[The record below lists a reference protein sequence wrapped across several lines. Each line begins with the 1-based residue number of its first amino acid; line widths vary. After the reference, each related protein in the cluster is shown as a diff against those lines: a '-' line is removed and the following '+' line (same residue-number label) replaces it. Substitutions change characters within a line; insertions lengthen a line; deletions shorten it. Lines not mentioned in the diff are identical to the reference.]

1 MIAIIGTRP
10 QIIKAAILSK
20 YVDMKIIY
28 TGQHYDQEMFTDLID
43 ELGVEIFHN
52 TRSTGWDMI
61 DKLSPYLT
69 EDVLVFGDTRSTIC
83 GALAA
88 KEAGQKLIHVEAGLR
103 SGYDMPEERYRQLT
117 DSLADVLLCPT
128 QNAVDNLCRE
138 GLRGELVGDVMYDA
152 IRHFGPPAVQ
162 GDYTLVTIHRQ
173 ENMNHLKMIFS
184 ELNKIEGRVVFPM
197 HPRTRK
203 ITRGWDTGKVEVVLP
218 VSYLVMLSWER
229 GARVIVTDSGGVQR
243 EAYYYEIPCVVV
255 RKNSEWETGATLCE
269 PREIAIATKLA
280 EAVSPQIIYGC
291 ENIKTFLNG

>member
-10 QIIKAAILSK
+10 QIVKAAILSK

-43 ELGVEIFHN
+43 ELGVEIFYN
-52 TRSTGWDMI
+52 TRSTSWDMV
-61 DKLSPYLT
+61 DKLSPHLT

-88 KEAGQKLIHVEAGLR
+88 KEAGQKLIHIEAGVR
-103 SGYDMPEERYRQLT
+103 SGYDMPEERYRKLT
-117 DSLADVLLCPT
+117 DHLSDVLLCPT

-138 GLRGELVGDVMYDA
+138 GLRGDLVGDVMYDA
-152 IRHFGPPAVQ
+152 IRHFSPPAGT

-173 ENMNHLKMIFS
+173 ENMNHLEMIFS

-203 ITRGWDTGKVEVVLP
+203 IMGDPGKVEVVRP
-218 VSYLVMLSWER
+218 VTYLEMLSLEQS
-229 GARVIVTDSGGVQR
+229 AKVIVTDSGGVQR
-243 EAYYYEIPCVVV
+243 EAYYYGVPCVVV
-255 RKNSEWETGATLCE
+255 RKDSEWNTGATICE
-269 PREIAIATKLA
+269 PREIAIATKL
-280 EAVSPQIIYGC
+280 VGPVMPHILYGC
-291 ENIKTFLNG
+291 ENIKNFLNV